1 MAQKLA
7 SLPILF
13 VFLLLAFSQV
23 LGEHQVGSKDADVNQ
38 FNDDKH
44 GGGYY
49 HGGGGYGHGHGGGGH
64 GCGYHC
70 GHRCCSAAEY
80 AEFVNKKATADGFG
94 HHCHY
99 FCHHKCCSAAEFA
112 EFTKQAAGQ
121 H

>member
-1 MAQKLA
+1 MAHKLA
-7 SLPILF
+7 SLSILF
-13 VFLLLAFSQV
+13 VLLLLAFSPV
-23 LGEHQVGSKDADVNQ
+23 LGEHQGSKEADVNQ

-44 GGGYY
+44 
-49 HGGGGYGHGHGGGGH
+49 HGGCHPCGHG
-64 GCGYHC
+64 
-70 GHRCCSAAEY
+70 CCSAAEY